1 MNYIDTHAHIYSEE
15 FETVI
20 NEVVLNG
27 QLAGVNKI
35 LLPNVNSHSIDGML
49 ELEKQFPEVFYPMM
63 GLHPTY
69 IKENYLDELKVI
81 EDWLYKR
88 KFIAVGE
95 IGIDLY
101 WDKSFLAQQQFAFQ
115 KQIEWALDLDLPI
128 VIHARDAFSE
138 IFEIL
143 DLYRGKSLRGVFHSF
158 SGGVQEVDK
167 ILSFGGFKM
176 AINGIVTFKNSK
188 LDSAI
193 IRAGVENL
201 MLEADSPYL
210 SPMPHRGKVNK
221 PEYIPHISQKIASIL
236 NITEV
241 EVAKVTTGN
250 AIELFQL
257 NK

>member
-15 FETVI
+15 FERSVG
-20 NEVVLNG
+20 EVVIRG

-35 LLPNVNSHSIDGML
+35 LLPNVNSHSIAGML

-69 IKENYLDELKVI
+69 IKENYLEELKVI

-101 WDKSFLAQQQFAFQ
+101 WDKSFLAQQQIAFQ

-143 DLYRGKSLRGVFHSF
+143 DLYRGKPLRGVFHSF

-167 ILSFGGFKM
+167 ILSYGGFKI

-188 LDSAI
+188 LDGAVL
-193 IRAGVENL
+193 RAGINNL
-201 MLEADSPYL
+201 MLETDSPYL

-221 PEYIPHISQKIASIL
+221 PEYITFIAEKIASIL
-236 NITEV
+236 NITTE
-241 EVAKVTTGN
+241 EVAKVTSGN
-250 AIELFQL
+250 ASELFRL